1 MSIPISPLCYCYGMS
16 LTRKLAW
23 NSGVQVAGKVASTA
37 LGFAVIAI
45 VARALGPSGSGHYY
59 TAFAFLQV
67 FGVLAD
73 LGLYIVL
80 LKKLA
85 EDPDHADAWSSAA
98 FTIRIIT
105 ASGLLVLAPIVGLF
119 TNYAHDIKL
128 GIAIGAI
135 STFAIVVNQV
145 LVGIFQRGLQM
156 GKVVIAELV
165 GRVALL
171 AATALVAWQAP
182 TVPWVIAAVA
192 VGALVNL
199 FVSLWFS
206 RKLVRIRL
214 HIDRE
219 RFWVFVR
226 EGWPVALS
234 VAFNLIYFKADTL
247 ILAATH
253 PASDVGLYGQ
263 AYKVLEVLITFPA
276 MLAGLLT
283 PILAAAYAQKNR
295 ERFGFVLQRAVHG
308 LALLAFPLAVG
319 TPFIARDV
327 MLLTGGEAFVSA
339 APALTVLMLAT
350 AAIFF
355 GNLFANTV
363 VAVGAQRRMLWG
375 YAAVAIGAL
384 VAYLLTIPAHGMMA
398 AAVVRV
404 ASEFVITGIAIALVL
419 RVSGARFRVTMLWR
433 VLLACA
439 VMAAGLW
446 LTQAWS
452 MYARLALAVSL
463 YGVTLLAIRA
473 IPHELLDSLPQR
485 FRYARRD

>member
-1 MSIPISPLCYCYGMS
+1 M
-16 LTRKLAW
+16 
-23 NSGVQVAGKVASTA
+23 QVAGKIASTA
-37 LGFAVIAI
+37 LGFVVIAI
-45 VARALGPSGSGHYY
+45 VARALGTTGSGHYY
-59 TAFAFLQV
+59 TALAYLQV

-85 EDPDHADAWSSAA
+85 EDPDNADAWSSTA
-98 FTIRIIT
+98 FTIRLIT
-105 ASGLLVLAPIVGLF
+105 ALGLVAIAPTVALF
-119 TNYAHDIKL
+119 TNYANDIKV
-128 GIAIGAI
+128 GIAIGAL
-135 STFAIVVNQV
+135 STFAIVMNQV

-171 AATALVAWQAP
+171 AATAFVAWQAP

-192 VGALVNL
+192 FGALVNL
-199 FVSLWFS
+199 GVSFWFS
-206 RKLVRIRL
+206 RALVRIRL
-214 HIDRE
+214 QLDRA
-219 RFWVFVR
+219 RMWVFVR

-283 PILAAAYAQKNR
+283 PLLASAFAQKDK
-295 ERFGFVLQRAVHG
+295 ERFGFVLSRAVQG

-319 TPFIARDV
+319 TPFVAREV
-327 MLLTGGEAFVSA
+327 MQLTGGAEFISA
-339 APALTVLMLAT
+339 APILTVLMLAT

-384 VAYLLTIPAHGMMA
+384 AAYLLTIPSHGMMA
-398 AAVVRV
+398 AAVIRV

-419 RVSGARFRVTMLWR
+419 RVSGATVRVAVLGR
-433 VLLACA
+433 VFVACV
-439 VMAAGLW
+439 VMAGVLW
-446 LTQAWS
+446 ATSVWNLIPQLVIAVAVYVG
-452 MYARLALAVSL
+452 MLFAL
-463 YGVTLLAIRA
+463 RA
-473 IPHELLDSLPQR
+473 IPHELLNTLPER

>member
-1 MSIPISPLCYCYGMS
+1 MS
-16 LTRKLAW
+16 LTKKLAW
-23 NSGVQVAGKVASTA
+23 NSGVQVAGKIASTA

-85 EDPDHADAWSSAA
+85 EDPDNADAWSSVA
-98 FTIRIIT
+98 FTIRLIT
-105 ASGLLVLAPIVGLF
+105 AFALLVLAPLVALF
-119 TNYAHDIKL
+119 TNYAGDIKV
-128 GIAIGAI
+128 GIAVGAI
-135 STFAIVVNQV
+135 STFAVVVNQV

-165 GRVALL
+165 GRVVLL
-171 AATALVAWQAP
+171 AATALVAWLAP

-192 VGALVNL
+192 AGALANL
-199 FVSLWFS
+199 TVSFWFS
-206 RKLVRIRL
+206 RSLVRIRL
-214 HIDRE
+214 QLDRA

-234 VAFNLIYFKADTL
+234 VAFNLVYFKADTL

-253 PASDVGLYGQ
+253 PASEVGLYGQ

-283 PILAAAYAQKNR
+283 PILAAAFAQHDRN
-295 ERFGFVLQRAVHG
+295 RFGFVLQRAVHG

-319 TPFIARDV
+319 TPFIAQDV
-327 MLLTGGEAFVSA
+327 MQLTGGAAFVSA

-363 VAVGAQRRMLWG
+363 VAVGAQKRMLWG

-384 VAYLLTIPAHGMMA
+384 VAYLLTIPTHGMMA
-398 AAVVRV
+398 AAIVRV
-404 ASEFVITGIAIALVL
+404 ASEFIIAGIAIALVL
-419 RVSGARFRVTMLWR
+419 RVSGARFRVDMLGR

-439 VMAAGLW
+439 VMAVGLW
-446 LTQAWS
+446 LTPGWS
-452 MYARLALAVSL
+452 LLPRLALAVVL
-463 YGVTLLAIRA
+463 YGITLFAIRA
-473 IPHELLDSLPQR
+473 IPHELLETLPQR